1 METVRLTAGSPALV
15 RRGALLLEDA
25 LRTASFPETGRGRV
39 LLIRRLPVG
48 VIHGHLPP
56 ASVALALERLVRQ
69 LAVSAV
75 HALDPSAG
83 KQDAVFFH
91 DDAEPPLA
99 LVERLVR
106 GEPATAW
113 FWPLAVPDFSPSR
126 PRDEQLRRALAS
138 SLSSSAGL
146 AAAARLVEALHA
158 RGGLGVLLGAL
169 RPGDGPALL
178 EASGANTPER
188 EHARS
193 RAARGS
199 EPPGLEAPRLRDSV
213 SRWVATWG
221 PGDARSTWLVA
232 VALVMERGTRMA
244 DPRLFERATR
254 FAAALVPGEEPPS
267 RPDGAST
274 PDTVATSE
282 AGSSSPDEP
291 SLRKSPRASRT
302 GHDAL
307 HAPARAETPPP
318 TPERL
323 ASRAETPTDEI
334 VAATSLTAHAATEGE
349 APVTP
354 SRIELPAEAA
364 TPRWPDTPVPTTLG
378 GLFFLVPVL
387 ERLGLPALLDA
398 VPSLLEADVPERLF
412 GAIARRLGAPASDAA
427 LALFGAGA
435 LGVAPRGLEYDVDF
449 VLRGLRVA
457 ARRWCLRRGGLG
469 LRALVQRPAR
479 ILATRT
485 HVDVLLD
492 IRQADARIRGLGLD
506 VDPGWVPWLGRVVR
520 FHYLFGGD

>member
-1 METVRLTAGSPALV
+1 METVRLTARSPALV

-25 LRTASFPETGRGRV
+25 LRTASFPESGRGRV

-138 SLSSSAGL
+138 SVSSSAGL

-169 RPGDGPALL
+169 RPDDGPALL
-178 EASGANTPER
+178 AASGANTPER
-188 EHARS
+188 GPARS
-193 RAARGS
+193 QVARGS

-221 PGDARSTWLVA
+221 PGDARSIWLVA
-232 VALVMERGTRMA
+232 VALVMERATRMA
-244 DPRLFERATR
+244 DLRLFERATR
-254 FAAALVPGEEPPS
+254 LAAVLVPGEQSPL
-267 RPDGAST
+267 RLDGAAT
-274 PDTVATSE
+274 PDTA
-282 AGSSSPDEP
+282 AASSSAASLAEP
-291 SLRKSPRASRT
+291 SVRKPPRASRT
-302 GHDAL
+302 GHDAR
-307 HAPARAETPPP
+307 HAPALVETPAP

-323 ASRAETPTDEI
+323 ASREEPLSAGIITVT
-334 VAATSLTAHAATEGE
+334 AMGAHAAIDGA

-354 SRIELPAEAA
+354 SHSEPPAQADA
-364 TPRWPDTPVPTTLG
+364 PRWPDTPVPTTLG

-387 ERLGLPALLDA
+387 ERLGFPALLDA

-435 LGVAPRGLEYDVDF
+435 LGVTPRGWEYDVDF
-449 VLRGLRVA
+449 VLRGLHLA

-469 LRALVQRPAR
+469 LRTLVQRPAR

-520 FHYLFGGD
+520 FHYLFGAD